1 MTGSAE
7 SALYMNIGTCTWVW
21 SHAHGHMHMDMV
33 TRTWTWSHAHGHG
46 HTHMDMVTCTWTE
59 SNIWIYTCTV
69 CCRNNIVVNKISMC
83 SHVWSYDIVWSYVW
97 SGIDIVT
104 LVIGASCANRV
115 THLTLPGLTGDL
127 SCSAETGRALEG
139 EFAGDGEEGC
149 AETDTGGGLCSELS
163 LSRFLRCLFQ
173 GGVSWR
179 WRRQY
184 GTTQRI
190 APGGYGDTQYTTP
203 SGYGD
208 KVDHTMH
215 SSWWIWGQGIHNS

>member
-1 MTGSAE
+1 MFCFFSACLVQIFAKKSE
-7 SALYMNIGTCTWVW
+7 KQVINLLWPN
-21 SHAHGHMHMDMV
+21 
-33 TRTWTWSHAHGHG
+33 
-46 HTHMDMVTCTWTE
+46 
-59 SNIWIYTCTV
+59 
-69 CCRNNIVVNKISMC
+69 
-83 SHVWSYDIVWSYVW
+83 YVW

-215 SSWWIWGQGIHNS
+215 SSWWKVNHTIHSSWWIWGYTIHSSWWIWGQGIHNS